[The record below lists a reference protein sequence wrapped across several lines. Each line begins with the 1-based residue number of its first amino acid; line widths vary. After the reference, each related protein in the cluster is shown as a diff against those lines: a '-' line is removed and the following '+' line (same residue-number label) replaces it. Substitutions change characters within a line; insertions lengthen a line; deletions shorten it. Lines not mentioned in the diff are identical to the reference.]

1 MLSLTLLTVREQ
13 VFWGAFVSS
22 LLCVCV
28 CACWCDSHNSQSI
41 KKGKA
46 RQDKA
51 KKAMDRPVV
60 GWNLSALMVV
70 TAAAFQLPGITTTS
84 SRQSSQAKS
93 THLLRLVG
101 HAKNDRIGRMMT
113 MTHFLCFSCSF
124 LERNFPTTMES
135 RMTTPSTTQD
145 RSFRWD
151 TSEMWKDSPF
161 VRGNPHQYKGNNKR
175 VFPNASKR
183 FVERYAKGQTRHPA
197 GCELQLSPPATP
209 TTTTRARAS
218 RRVLDRQRV

>member
-1 MLSLTLLTVREQ
+1 MESLGFDGCHRSC
-13 VFWGAFVSS
+13 VS
-22 LLCVCV
+22 
-28 CACWCDSHNSQSI
+28 AARHHDHFKPTI
-41 KKGKA
+41 K
-46 RQDKA
+46 
-51 KKAMDRPVV
+51 
-60 GWNLSALMVV
+60 
-70 TAAAFQLPGITTTS
+70 
-84 SRQSSQAKS
+84 SSQVNAPK
-93 THLLRLVG
+93 TLVG